1 MNPESSP
8 FTPGQPAPPDLFTGR
23 EKEVNALLAMVRM
36 AKTKGL
42 QVGWIS
48 GERGM
53 GKSSLASF
61 VAHLAERDQKAVVA
75 HVHLGGI
82 KDLDELAKET
92 HLQLLKDNQNK
103 KWGQALWD
111 KFGKHIKSVGVF
123 GVQLE
128 LEKTADI
135 LPSRAGD
142 FPDALGYI
150 VKTAGDD
157 REVLLLTFDD
167 INGLADN
174 PKFAHWVK
182 SMSDSQTTSGKNNS
196 VCLLFVGTEDRLQQI
211 KKENVS
217 VARIFRPLMNINPWS
232 WQESEEFF
240 KNSFEKHRVQIEQA
254 DVGALARF
262 SGGLPT
268 VAHEL
273 GHAVW
278 EEAKDGRVTPD
289 NVFAGAVVA
298 AGRVGARYL
307 ESDVIQALQG
317 EKYLSI
323 LWKVAR
329 LWEQVGPNVIDFFT
343 VEFSRKQLLPLLDS
357 AEKKNMDN
365 FLKRMRDL
373 GAIVPV
379 KDGRRGV
386 YRFPTHLHKIYFF
399 MESRTSANGKDAKK
413 T

>member
-1 MNPESSP
+1 
-8 FTPGQPAPPDLFTGR
+8 
-23 EKEVNALLAMVRM
+23 LLSMVRM
-36 AKTKGL
+36 AKTKGI

-48 GERGM
+48 GERGI

-61 VAHLAERDQKAVVA
+61 AGYLAERDEKAIVA
-75 HVHLGGI
+75 HVHLGGV
-82 KDLDELAKET
+82 KEMDELAKET

-103 KWGQALWD
+103 KWGQSLWD
-111 KFGKHIKSVGVF
+111 RFGKHIKSVGVF

-128 LEKTADI
+128 LEKAADV

-142 FPDALGYI
+142 FPDALGHI
-150 VKTAGDD
+150 VKTAGED
-157 REVLLLTFDD
+157 RDALLLTFDD

-174 PKFAHWVK
+174 PKFAHWLK
-182 SMSDSQTTSGKNNS
+182 SMVDSQTTSGNKNS

-211 KKENVS
+211 KRENIS
-217 VARIFRPLMNINPWS
+217 VARIFRPLININPWS
-232 WQESEEFF
+232 WEESGEFF
-240 KNSFEKHRVQIEQA
+240 KNSFERHAVQIEPA
-254 DVGALARF
+254 DVMALARF

-278 EEAKDGRVTPD
+278 EVAKDGRVTPD
-289 NVFAGAVVA
+289 NAFAGTVIA

-307 ESDVIQALQG
+307 ENDVIQSLQG

-323 LWKVAR
+323 LWKIAR
-329 LWEQVGPNVIDFFT
+329 LWEQVGPNEIDFFT

-357 AEKKNMDN
+357 AEKRNMDN

-399 MESRTSANGKDAKK
+399 MESRAATNGKDAKK